1 MADRTIISN
10 IPTVD
15 TAPESLVPVILRL
28 NPHIYTPPLANP
40 SPDEAE
46 EHIIRIDQAIDLCG
60 RMLRLDATKR
70 ITAAN
75 ALRHP
80 FLEVGKGQ
88 EGYEDMTEDEVLD
101 VREGKCGHLH
111 GIEGNKR
118 ESIEVGL
125 RSLLMADRAFFGD
138 VLMDMQF
145 GQGVPLSR
153 TQCEWAVVQ
162 KSNRTDHSVS

>member
-1 MADRTIISN
+1 MPVAGKLMADRTIISN

-88 EGYEDMTEDEVLD
+88 EGYEDMMEDEVLD

-118 ESIEVGL
+118 ESDEAGGRIFAHG
-125 RSLLMADRAFFGD
+125 RSR
-138 VLMDMQF
+138 VLW
-145 GQGVPLSR
+145 GCSYGHAIWPRGALV
-153 TQCEWAVVQ
+153 
-162 KSNRTDHSVS
+162 SNSM